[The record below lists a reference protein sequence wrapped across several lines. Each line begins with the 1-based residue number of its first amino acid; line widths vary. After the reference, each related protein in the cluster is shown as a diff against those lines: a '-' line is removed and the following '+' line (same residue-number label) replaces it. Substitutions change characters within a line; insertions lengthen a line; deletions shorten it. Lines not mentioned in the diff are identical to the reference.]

1 MVIASQVTTRD
12 ASGLRRRAA
21 KEGEEVMTTFTEEP
35 SGSGSAQGAVTVPVP
50 APVSAPPS
58 VPLSGRLVSLIERGG
73 KLADALKSLGWI
85 VAVVGVAMFSAY
97 RHFATEDEL
106 QDLRCKVK
114 NQDALN
120 SSMQSAAAEIRTAIK
135 YLDIE
140 LADTSAAGASHE
152 RLAAELSTTLK
163 SIDGALAQVEATRI
177 AMSQAA
183 FKKQGSEQC

>member
-1 MVIASQVTTRD
+1 
-12 ASGLRRRAA
+12 
-21 KEGEEVMTTFTEEP
+21 MTTFTEEP
-35 SGSGSAQGAVTVPVP
+35 SGSGSAQGPVTVPVP
-50 APVSAPPS
+50 APVSAPPGM
-58 VPLSGRLVSLIERGG
+58 PRSGRLVSLIERGG

-163 SIDGALAQVEATRI
+163 SIDSALAQVEATRI